1 MNNNMGIYLVQGEA
15 GNSGMAGAPTLNFSL
30 MVVAETGKVS
40 GIATISQA
48 LGTEAV
54 KQINNVTGEVFATGF
69 NDVTKLVAIKGTY
82 VYYLPPPMIGVV
94 ETPFEAIFA
103 VDNAWN
109 GVGGF
114 RCGTVKAENV
124 KVRKLE
130 L

>member
-1 MNNNMGIYLVQGEA
+1 MNNLGTYLVNGEA
-15 GNSGMAGAPTLNFSL
+15 GNSGMAGAPTLRFSL

-40 GIATISQA
+40 GMATISQA
-48 LGTEAV
+48 IGIDAD
-54 KQINNVTGEVFATGF
+54 KCINNVTGEVFATGF

-82 VYYLPPPMIGVV
+82 LYFLPSPEIGVI

-114 RCGTVKAENV
+114 RCGAVKAENV
-124 KVRKLE
+124 KVRNQE